1 MGKKIFATVLAAVML
16 FSITGCHM
24 VFTNEELDKEQVIA
38 VVNGTEIKK
47 ETFLK
52 DYQSYRTLYGI
63 TDANENS
70 AANKEAVEEL
80 KKQVF
85 EELVSY
91 EVIYQKAVELGVAE
105 LSDEQKQELD
115 TSVETRKT
123 GIRSSVEEEVEE
135 EFTGTEEEKQ
145 AEIERRAKLQEDTY
159 GITDGSYR
167 DRLARDYVKKNVREK
182 LGEDYTVTDEALKAY
197 YEENLAS
204 QKKTLDESPKNLD
217 TYESL
222 GYSLYIPSGL
232 RYVKNLLV
240 AIPEDIREQIT
251 DLRLEKKD
259 EEADALRDQE
269 LAKIKTKAEEV
280 YQKATAA
287 GADFDAVLAEYG
299 EDPGMK
305 TEPTKSRGY
314 RIYQGMEDFDTIF
327 VEAGMALKEVGEVSP
342 MTASDFGYYIIQ
354 YASDVESKTVPYEEA
369 KSFLEPLL
377 RDEEVGKLYDEKVEE
392 WTEAADIE
400 KYEDRIF

>member
-1 MGKKIFATVLAAVML
+1 M
-16 FSITGCHM
+16 
-24 VFTNEELDKEQVIA
+24 
-38 VVNGTEIKK
+38 
-47 ETFLK
+47 
-52 DYQSYRTLYGI
+52 
-63 TDANENS
+63 
-70 AANKEAVEEL
+70 
-80 KKQVF
+80 
-85 EELVSY
+85 
-91 EVIYQKAVELGVAE
+91 
-105 LSDEQKQELD
+105 
-115 TSVETRKT
+115 
-123 GIRSSVEEEVEE
+123 
-135 EFTGTEEEKQ
+135 
-145 AEIERRAKLQEDTY
+145 
-159 GITDGSYR
+159 
-167 DRLARDYVKKNVREK
+167 
-182 LGEDYTVTDEALKAY
+182 
-197 YEENLAS
+197 
-204 QKKTLDESPKNLD
+204 
-217 TYESL
+217 
-222 GYSLYIPSGL
+222 

-327 VEAGMALKEVGEVSP
+327 VEAGMALKEVGDVSP